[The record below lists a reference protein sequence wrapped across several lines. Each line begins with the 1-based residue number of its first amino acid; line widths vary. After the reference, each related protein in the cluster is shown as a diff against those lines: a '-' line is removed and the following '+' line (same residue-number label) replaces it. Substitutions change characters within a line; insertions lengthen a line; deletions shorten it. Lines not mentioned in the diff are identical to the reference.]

1 MLDGLEGSGTVIT
14 PIIPNIED
22 LENKNQE
29 SKKIFDNISI
39 FYEFNRKDYKS
50 YPGKKPWIRWK
61 SWKPDSYSE
70 FLYAGTLSRVNITR
84 NVLGILKEEFEVEP
98 YFLNTLGFEN
108 DIVNEVLSFSNVPFK
123 NAPKN
128 TPSSQE
134 MSSISQ
140 QRKFDI
146 YDSGFKKIAD
156 IEYILP
162 TRDMHQGYYS
172 GTYSLFD
179 KGGVKVEILG
189 SEITHEDQFA
199 RLAEKL
205 NHLRWR

>member
-1 MLDGLEGSGTVIT
+1 MDLEEMLDGLEGSGTVIT

-108 DIVNEVLSFSNVPFK
+108 DIVNEVLAFPMFLSRMPQK
-123 NAPKN
+123 
-128 TPSSQE
+128 T
-134 MSSISQ
+134 
-140 QRKFDI
+140 
-146 YDSGFKKIAD
+146 
-156 IEYILP
+156 
-162 TRDMHQGYYS
+162 
-172 GTYSLFD
+172 
-179 KGGVKVEILG
+179 
-189 SEITHEDQFA
+189 
-199 RLAEKL
+199 RLALKKCRPSL
-205 NHLRWR
+205 SKGNSIFMIVVLKKS